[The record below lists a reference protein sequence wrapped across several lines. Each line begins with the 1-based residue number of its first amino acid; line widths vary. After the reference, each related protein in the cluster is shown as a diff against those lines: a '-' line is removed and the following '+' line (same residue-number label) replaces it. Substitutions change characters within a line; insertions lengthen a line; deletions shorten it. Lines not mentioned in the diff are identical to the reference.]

1 MLNLAFTPPK
11 AELVMKLCDG
21 AVAQTRRR
29 IEWEPLEEGL
39 NLSATS
45 LTAAPYITDEPDKG
59 WCLYSRDGRG
69 TWNTRTRM
77 QKPRYPVGAV
87 CYVGCPHWRGVG
99 TLGRVNIYDEY
110 TTLIRCEQAALSV
123 ECRQSRETLIENGWC
138 HMAGRYM
145 SAWAATK
152 WALITRVW
160 VERLQA
166 ISEADAKAELVEWQ
180 DGGWRD
186 YNQLTRTASFGCAT
200 ARDSYRTLVNAVNH
214 RDIWSENP
222 FCFCYEFRIC
232 PKPEEKARD

>member
-11 AELVMKLCDG
+11 AGLVMALPVG
-21 AVAQTRRR
+21 AVAQTRRAIPGDPANVLTICEADAGR
-29 IEWEPLEEGL
+29 EIFMGEFEDYTSHVQREE
-39 NLSATS
+39 
-45 LTAAPYITDEPDKG
+45 
-59 WCLYSRDGRG
+59 C
-69 TWNTRTRM
+69 
-77 QKPRYPVGAV
+77 KPRYPVGAV
-87 CYVGCPHWRGVG
+87 CYVGHPYWKNPNGN
-99 TLGRVNIYDEY
+99 LWDEFS
-110 TTLIRCEQAALSV
+110 LNVRALSSCGTV
-123 ECRQSRETLIENGWC
+123 VPILNRCPERPLGKCWHHL
-138 HMAGRYM
+138 AGRYLP
-145 SAWAATK
+145 AWAATK